1 MLVDKT
7 WRYTMVK
14 KVQEKKLNT
23 VNEIEEDRLEVP
35 TVLSLLDY
43 DENVMSDVQK
53 EILEEEISEL
63 EPIKEG
69 QLNVFGIYAYDLGDK
84 FEVKAYVRNGLS
96 SSVTLGY
103 IPFIISNSK
112 NKTLAYQIFNLE
124 SLGEIPSHSA
134 RPVKLYFQKKNV
146 YVDSIP
152 MDDWNLAFDTKVDVK
167 RRVRVEYEN
176 LPKDIEVEEKIVFDN
191 FLKELPEL
199 NQGEFTVSTF
209 SIGVQKNGNILV
221 TLVMRNGT
229 SKPINLEKIP
239 MTVKD
244 ANGTVVKS
252 NLFELNDFS
261 VSPHRVR
268 ICNFAFPTGL
278 TLEQDVALDN
288 WKVEYKLQ
296 KVAEDSKNTK

>member
-1 MLVDKT
+1 
-7 WRYTMVK
+7 MVK
-14 KVQEKKLNT
+14 KVQNKESDKIEK
-23 VNEIEEDRLEVP
+23 IEDDRLEVS

-69 QLNVFGIYAYDLGDK
+69 QLNVVGIYAYDLGDK
-84 FEVKAYVRNGLS
+84 FEVKVYIRNGLS
-96 SSVTLGY
+96 SSVNLKY
-103 IPFIISNSK
+103 MPFIILNSK

-124 SLGEIPSHSA
+124 SLGEIPSHGA

-152 MDDWNLAFDTKVDVK
+152 MDDWSVAFDTRVDIK
-167 RRVRVEYEN
+167 KRVRVDYEN
-176 LPKDIEVEEKIVFDN
+176 LPKDIEVEEKVVFDN

-199 NQGEFTVSTF
+199 NEGEFSVSTF

-221 TLVMRNGT
+221 TLVVRNGT
-229 SKPINLEKIP
+229 NKQIKLDKIP

-252 NLFELNDFS
+252 NSFEMNDFS
-261 VSPHRVR
+261 VNSHRARV
-268 ICNFAFPTGL
+268 CNFAFPTGL
-278 TLEQDVALDN
+278 TLEQDVALEN
-288 WKVEYKLQ
+288 WTVEFKLQ
-296 KVAEDSKNTK
+296 EVAKDPRNTESTAD

>member
-1 MLVDKT
+1 
-7 WRYTMVK
+7 MVK
-14 KVQEKKLNT
+14 KVQNKELDKAKK
-23 VNEIEEDRLEVP
+23 VEDRLDVS
-35 TVLSLLDY
+35 TVLSLLEH

-69 QLNVFGIYAYDLGDK
+69 QLNVSGIYAYDLGDK
-84 FEVKAYVRNGLS
+84 LEVKAYIRNGLS
-96 SSVTLGY
+96 GSVNLEY
-103 IPFIISNSK
+103 MPFIIMNSK
-112 NKTLAYQIFNLE
+112 DKVLAYQIFNLE
-124 SLGEIPSHSA
+124 SLGELPSHAA

-152 MDDWNLAFDTKVDVK
+152 MDDWHLAFDTRVDVK
-167 RRVRVEYEN
+167 RRVKVEYEN
-176 LPKDIEVEEKIVFDN
+176 LPKDIEIEEKIVFDN
-191 FLKELPEL
+191 FLKQLPEL
-199 NQGEFTVSTF
+199 NEGEFSVSTF

-229 SKPINLEKIP
+229 NKQISLDKIP

-252 NLFELNDFS
+252 NLFKLDHFT
-261 VSPHRVR
+261 VSSLKAR

-278 TLEQDVALDN
+278 SLEQDVALDN
-288 WKVEYKLQ
+288 WTVEFKLQ
-296 KVAEDSKNTK
+296 EEARAPQNTQSSGD

>member
-1 MLVDKT
+1 
-7 WRYTMVK
+7 MVK
-14 KVQEKKLNT
+14 NVQNKKLNT
-23 VNEIEEDRLEVP
+23 VKKIEDDKLEVP

-84 FEVKAYVRNGLS
+84 FEVKVYIRNGLS
-96 SSVTLGY
+96 SSIKLGY
-103 IPFIISNSK
+103 MPFIILNSK

-124 SLGEIPSHSA
+124 SLGEIPSHAA

-152 MDDWNLAFDTKVDVK
+152 MDDWYVAFDTRVDVK
-167 RRVRVEYEN
+167 RRVKVEYEN
-176 LPKDIEVEEKIVFDN
+176 LPKDIGVEEKIVFDN

-199 NQGEFTVSTF
+199 NEGEFTVSTF

-221 TLVMRNGT
+221 TLVIRNGT
-229 SKPINLEKIP
+229 NKQISLDKIP

-252 NLFELNDFS
+252 NLFKLNDLS
-261 VSPHRVR
+261 IGAHRARV
-268 ICNFAFPTGL
+268 CNFAFPTGL
-278 TLEQDVALDN
+278 TLEEDVALNN
-288 WKVEYKLQ
+288 WTVEYKLQ
-296 KVAEDSKNTK
+296 KVAEGPGNTEPSAN